1 MRELLRRLRLAPLAT
16 ARLVF
21 ATTLVN
27 LLAFA
32 SPLFVMLILGQYV
45 ESGFDGTLYTLA
57 AGMGIALLL
66 QAAFQQLRTPLAEQ
80 LCTGPDRALG
90 EAVLTTALRA
100 RGQALTHVPEARR
113 RELAGQVHL
122 VQEAYAPAT
131 ICAVLDA
138 PFALLSAVAVFAFS
152 LPLGLLGLLF
162 AAVTVGAGLL
172 GQGALRDL
180 GRATD
185 HAEADCRALA
195 LQSVDGAD
203 TVRMLR
209 AAGHLGGLWRG
220 AGETLLLRRMALAAR
235 RVRGLTTQGLLA
247 TLARVLVFAVG
258 AYECVHGRLDVARLI
273 VCSILVS
280 HVLRQAAALVAAG
293 DRLVRATQALGEMRE
308 FLRLPLEPDRGTAL
322 KRFSGRLE
330 LRDLAFA
337 HPGSSGPLFES
348 LSLRLEPG
356 RLAVIHGDN
365 GTGKT
370 TLARLLA
377 GLLEPLRGAVL
388 ADGITL
394 RQLAPPWWRGQ
405 LAYLP
410 QEPEFLGGSVRE
422 NVLPA
427 AEGPGGAP
435 GPDFDELVRRA
446 DLERALRG
454 LPGGADAPLDAV
466 AFTLPQGVRRRLA
479 LARALGTGG
488 RLAIFDEPFEGL
500 DDDGARAVR
509 SALDALRA
517 GGATVVV
524 LTHDPAPFAHADV
537 FVDLN
542 AKPVPAIRAGAP
554 APPPAAPGA
563 EDRHGRP

>member
-16 ARLVF
+16 ARLLA
-21 ATTLVN
+21 ATALVN

-66 QAAFQQLRTPLAEQ
+66 QAAFQQLRTPLAAQ
-80 LCTGPDRALG
+80 LCAGPDRALG
-90 EAVLTTALRA
+90 EAVFATVVRA
-100 RGQALTHVPEARR
+100 RGQALARVPEARR
-113 RELAGQVHL
+113 RELAGVVQV
-122 VQEAYAPAT
+122 VQEAFAPPT
-131 ICAVLDA
+131 LCAVLDA
-138 PFALLSAVAVFAFS
+138 PFALLFALAVFAFS
-152 LPLGLLGLLF
+152 PVLGLLGLAF
-162 AAVTVGAGLL
+162 AVAAVALGLA
-172 GQGALRDL
+172 GQGSLRDL
-180 GRATD
+180 GREAD
-185 HAEADCRALA
+185 RAEADCRALA
-195 LQSVDGAD
+195 VQAVDGAD

-209 AAGHLGGLWRG
+209 AGGHLGGLWADACQALG
-220 AGETLLLRRMALAAR
+220 ARRMALTAR
-235 RVRGLTTQGLLA
+235 RLRALTAQGLLG

-258 AYECVHGRLDVARLI
+258 AYECVHGRLGVAQLI
-273 VCSILVS
+273 VCNILVS
-280 HVLRQAAALVAAG
+280 HALRQAGALVAAG
-293 DRLVRATQALGEMRE
+293 ERLARATQALGEIGE
-308 FLRLPLEPDRGTAL
+308 FLRLPLESERGTAL
-322 KRFSGRLE
+322 RRFSGRLE

-356 RLAVIHGDN
+356 ALAVVHGDN

-377 GLLEPLRGAVL
+377 GLLEPMRGEIL

-410 QEPEFLGGSVRE
+410 QEPEFLRGTVRD
-422 NVLPA
+422 NVLP
-427 AEGPGGAP
+427 PGGAAE
-435 GPDFDELVRRA
+435 PDFETLARRA

-454 LPGGADAPLDAV
+454 LPGGADAPLDDALR
-466 AFTLPQGVRRRLA
+466 TLPLGVRRRLA

-509 SALDALRA
+509 SALEEMRA
-517 GGATVVV
+517 AGATVVV
-524 LTHDPAPFAHADV
+524 LAHDPAPFAHADV
-537 FVDLN
+537 FIDLN
-542 AKPVPAIRAGAP
+542 TKPVPAVRAGAP
-554 APPPAAPGA
+554 APTAAAPGA
-563 EDRHGRP
+563 EDTRHARP